1 MPRSF
6 SLLYR
11 LVPTQVIPRGKFA
24 EIADQMLVLL
34 AFSLCKTSLFV
45 IQLGIFMFFQGRFCV
60 KSASCSLFFEKLDKF
75 SYFVCKNTDQTSSF
89 SQFGL
94 LKCKNEGDVLSII
107 LLFCKMY
114 SFFFKMTKKTYIK
127 ENSQPGG

>member
-34 AFSLCKTSLFV
+34 AFSLYKTSLFV
-45 IQLGIFMFFQGRFCV
+45 IKLGILMFFRADFALKV
-60 KSASCSLFFEKLDKF
+60 
-75 SYFVCKNTDQTSSF
+75 
-89 SQFGL
+89 L
-94 LKCKNEGDVLSII
+94 LVA
-107 LLFCKMY
+107 
-114 SFFFKMTKKTYIK
+114 FFFRKI
-127 ENSQPGG
+127 G